1 MKTTTL
7 EEDAA
12 GGIDSVTLG
21 LVMALL
27 YALDL
32 SILQRREDGESK
44 SGIIRSLNVIPSFI
58 VRTPEVCL
66 STYHELKVTGGECQS
81 QW

>member
-1 MKTTTL
+1 LINHLKATTP
-7 EEDAA
+7 EEDAT
-12 GGIDSVTLG
+12 GGIDSVTLA

-44 SGIIRSLNVIPSFI
+44 FVVL
-58 VRTPEVCL
+58 L
-66 STYHELKVTGGECQS
+66 
-81 QW
+81 

>member
-1 MKTTTL
+1 MKTTAL

-44 SGIIRSLNVIPSFI
+44 SVVSF
-58 VRTPEVCL
+58 EA
-66 STYHELKVTGGECQS
+66 
-81 QW
+81 

>member
-21 LVMALL
+21 LVMALM

-44 SGIIRSLNVIPSFI
+44 SVISF
-58 VRTPEVCL
+58 EA
-66 STYHELKVTGGECQS
+66 
-81 QW
+81 